1 MSVILITGTSSG
13 IGLATAVH
21 FARKRHDVYAAVRNP
36 TTAGALAEAMVK
48 EPLPITRVTIDVDD
62 ASSVRRGVD
71 EVLAKSGRVDVL
83 VNNAGLGGGGPIEDV
98 PIDWA
103 KTLFETNYFGAIRMI
118 QAVLPGMRA
127 RGSGVIVNISS
138 VAGRYV
144 PAGHGHYAAVKHA
157 LEAASEALA
166 LEVTPLGLR
175 VVISEPGVIVTPI
188 FSKAKRFVAPDS
200 PYAHHLR
207 RLLLMY
213 QRQLT
218 NPTPPERVAETI
230 EEAVTTP
237 TPRLRW
243 LVGDDAQRLVAGR
256 RRISD
261 EEFVADASAATD
273 AEWEALMR
281 RRYGFE
287 WP

>member
-21 FARKRHDVYAAVRNP
+21 FARKRHD
-36 TTAGALAEAMVK
+36 
-48 EPLPITRVTIDVDD
+48 
-62 ASSVRRGVD
+62 
-71 EVLAKSGRVDVL
+71 
-83 VNNAGLGGGGPIEDV
+83 
-98 PIDWA
+98 
-103 KTLFETNYFGAIRMI
+103 
-118 QAVLPGMRA
+118 
-127 RGSGVIVNISS
+127 
-138 VAGRYV
+138 
-144 PAGHGHYAAVKHA
+144 AAVKHA

-175 VVISEPGVIVTPI
+175 VVIIEPGVIVTPI

-243 LVGDDAQRLVAGR
+243 LVGDDAQRPVAGPG
-256 RRISD
+256 RIRH
-261 EEFVADASAATD
+261 EEFVADANGAN
-273 AEWEALMR
+273 
-281 RRYGFE
+281 
-287 WP
+287 

>member
-1 MSVILITGTSSG
+1 MLFSVFFFFFSS
-13 IGLATAVH
+13 
-21 FARKRHDVYAAVRNP
+21 RRRHTRFDCDWSSDVC
-36 TTAGALAEAMVK
+36 
-48 EPLPITRVTIDVDD
+48 
-62 ASSVRRGVD
+62 SSD
-71 EVLAKSGRVDVL
+71 L
-83 VNNAGLGGGGPIEDV
+83 VI
-98 PIDWA
+98 I
-103 KTLFETNYFGAIRMI
+103 
-118 QAVLPGMRA
+118 
-127 RGSGVIVNISS
+127 
-138 VAGRYV
+138 
-144 PAGHGHYAAVKHA
+144 
-157 LEAASEALA
+157 
-166 LEVTPLGLR
+166 
-175 VVISEPGVIVTPI
+175 EPGVIVTPI

>member
-13 IGLATAVH
+13 IGLDTPVH

-36 TTAGALAEAMVK
+36 TTAGALA
-48 EPLPITRVTIDVDD
+48 
-62 ASSVRRGVD
+62 
-71 EVLAKSGRVDVL
+71 
-83 VNNAGLGGGGPIEDV
+83 
-98 PIDWA
+98 
-103 KTLFETNYFGAIRMI
+103 
-118 QAVLPGMRA
+118 GMRA
-127 RGSGVIVNISS
+127 RGSGVIVNVSS

-175 VVISEPGVIVTPI
+175 VVIIEPGVIVTPI

-256 RRISD
+256 MRSSD

>member
-1 MSVILITGTSSG
+1 M
-13 IGLATAVH
+13 
-21 FARKRHDVYAAVRNP
+21 R
-36 TTAGALAEAMVK
+36 
-48 EPLPITRVTIDVDD
+48 
-62 ASSVRRGVD
+62 RRG
-71 EVLAKSGRVDVL
+71 
-83 VNNAGLGGGGPIEDV
+83 
-98 PIDWA
+98 
-103 KTLFETNYFGAIRMI
+103 M
-118 QAVLPGMRA
+118 
-127 RGSGVIVNISS
+127 GVIVNISS

-144 PAGHGHYAAVKHA
+144 PAGQGHYAAVNHA

-175 VVISEPGVIVTPI
+175 VVIIEPGVIVTPI
-188 FSKAKRFVAPDS
+188 FSKTKRFVAPDS
-200 PYAHHLR
+200 PYAHDLR

-256 RRISD
+256 GRISD
-261 EEFVADASAATD
+261 EEFVDRKSVV
-273 AEWEALMR
+273 WER
-281 RRYGFE
+281 G
-287 WP
+287 

>member
-1 MSVILITGTSSG
+1 
-13 IGLATAVH
+13 
-21 FARKRHDVYAAVRNP
+21 
-36 TTAGALAEAMVK
+36 
-48 EPLPITRVTIDVDD
+48 
-62 ASSVRRGVD
+62 
-71 EVLAKSGRVDVL
+71 
-83 VNNAGLGGGGPIEDV
+83 
-98 PIDWA
+98 
-103 KTLFETNYFGAIRMI
+103 
-118 QAVLPGMRA
+118 
-127 RGSGVIVNISS
+127 
-138 VAGRYV
+138 
-144 PAGHGHYAAVKHA
+144 
-157 LEAASEALA
+157 
-166 LEVTPLGLR
+166 
-175 VVISEPGVIVTPI
+175 
-188 FSKAKRFVAPDS
+188 APDS

-273 AEWEALMR
+273 AEGEAGQDDRSSGVR
-281 RRYGFE
+281 REGSEGGQAVNPISGSRSGGATGTE
-287 WP
+287 NGSRGSRQTSSPRAHTTNS